1 MAGWTI
7 ANDLTARDFVGRDDL
22 GPVGADWLQSKCAPT
37 YKPIGPYVVPAAFVE
52 DPQDLRIQL
61 RLNGE
66 LMQDET
72 TADMIFDV
80 ASLIAF
86 ASRQAQLL
94 PGDVVLTGSP
104 AGNGQPLRPLAAPRR
119 RDGGLHHRPRHA
131 AQPRGVGMTIRADHI
146 GSLQRPEALLAEI
159 HRVYEAGHTSLLADE
174 RAKDLTRLR
183 ALEDE
188 AIRRVVTRQEEV
200 GLEVVTDG
208 EFRRLMYFNS
218 FFDAVDGLSPSQ
230 GKLQF
235 RGDDGSV
242 VEHEGAATITGRVA
256 KIDSPAAREAAFVG
270 ELTER
275 TVKVSFPTASFL
287 VGNAALGPGLAAYD
301 SPEEAS
307 RQPRRGAA
315 QPGRRRRRRRRHLR
329 AVRRLR
335 LHDAVGVAARAARPL
350 ARASISTRSSIACWR
365 PTDAIV
371 AGLPAHVTTCL
382 HQCRGNY
389 ASRYLTPHDH
399 LGELGETFFSLPYD
413 RFTLEWDGH
422 VERTDA
428 DYAALERVPRG
439 GATVV
444 LGVVSTRHDQ
454 VESADD
460 ILATV
465 ERAARHIPVEQLAIS
480 PQCGFAS
487 ALTTGDDDRPDGN
500 LIDEDAQWRK
510 LELLVTTARRIWT

>member
-1 MAGWTI
+1 
-7 ANDLTARDFVGRDDL
+7 
-22 GPVGADWLQSKCAPT
+22 
-37 YKPIGPYVVPAAFVE
+37 
-52 DPQDLRIQL
+52 
-61 RLNGE
+61 
-66 LMQDET
+66 
-72 TADMIFDV
+72 
-80 ASLIAF
+80 
-86 ASRQAQLL
+86 
-94 PGDVVLTGSP
+94 
-104 AGNGQPLRPLAAPRR
+104 
-119 RDGGLHHRPRHA
+119 
-131 AQPRGVGMTIRADHI
+131 MTIRADHI
-146 GSLQRPEALLAEI
+146 GSLQRPKALLAEV
-159 HRVYEAGHTSLLADE
+159 HRVYEPGHTSLLADE
-174 RAKDLTRLR
+174 RAKDLTHLR
-183 ALEDE
+183 ALEDK
-188 AIRRVVTRQEEV
+188 AIRRVVARQEDV

-230 GKLQF
+230 GRLQF

-256 KIDSPAAREAAFVG
+256 QIDSPAAREAGFVG
-270 ELTER
+270 ELTQR

-301 SPEEAS
+301 SPEEAAES
-307 RQPRRGAA
+307 
-315 QPGRRRRRRRRHLR
+315 L
-329 AVRRLR
+329 
-335 LHDAVGVAARAARPL
+335 VGVLRSLVDDAIEAGATYVQFDVSGYMMLSGSPL
-350 ARASISTRSSIACWR
+350 GELVRSRGIDLDALLDR
-365 PTDAIV
+365 MLEADRAIV

-428 DYAALERVPRG
+428 DYAALGRVPRG

-444 LGVVSTRHDQ
+444 LGVVSTRHDR
-454 VESADD
+454 VESADE

-465 ERAARHIPVEQLAIS
+465 ERAAKHIPIEQLAIS

-500 LIDEDAQWRK
+500 PIDEDAQWRK

>member
-1 MAGWTI
+1 
-7 ANDLTARDFVGRDDL
+7 
-22 GPVGADWLQSKCAPT
+22 
-37 YKPIGPYVVPAAFVE
+37 
-52 DPQDLRIQL
+52 
-61 RLNGE
+61 
-66 LMQDET
+66 
-72 TADMIFDV
+72 
-80 ASLIAF
+80 
-86 ASRQAQLL
+86 
-94 PGDVVLTGSP
+94 
-104 AGNGQPLRPLAAPRR
+104 
-119 RDGGLHHRPRHA
+119 
-131 AQPRGVGMTIRADHI
+131 MTIRAEHI
-146 GSLQRPEALLAEI
+146 GSLQRPEALLAEV
-159 HRVYEAGHTSLLADE
+159 HRIYEAGHTSLLADE
-174 RAKDLTRLR
+174 RAKDLTPLR

-188 AIRRVVTRQEEV
+188 AIRGVVARQEDV

-218 FFDAVDGLSPSQ
+218 FFDAVDGLSPSH

-256 KIDSPAAREAAFVG
+256 KIDSPAAREAAFVR

-301 SPEEAS
+301 SPEQATESLVGVLRSLVDDAVEAGATYVQFDVSGYMMLSGSPLGELARS
-307 RQPRRGAA
+307 RGIDLDALLDRMLEAD
-315 QPGRRRRRRRRHLR
+315 R
-329 AVRRLR
+329 AV
-335 LHDAVGVAARAARPL
+335 
-350 ARASISTRSSIACWR
+350 
-365 PTDAIV
+365 V

-389 ASRYLTPHDH
+389 ASRYLAPHDH

-422 VERTDA
+422 VERTEA
-428 DYAALERVPRG
+428 DYAALARVPRG

-444 LGVVSTRHDQ
+444 LGVVSTRHDR
-454 VESADD
+454 VESADE

-465 ERAARHIPVEQLAIS
+465 ERAAKHIPVEQLAIS

-500 LIDEDAQWRK
+500 PIDEDAQWRK
-510 LELLVTTARRIWT
+510 LELLVTTARRVWT